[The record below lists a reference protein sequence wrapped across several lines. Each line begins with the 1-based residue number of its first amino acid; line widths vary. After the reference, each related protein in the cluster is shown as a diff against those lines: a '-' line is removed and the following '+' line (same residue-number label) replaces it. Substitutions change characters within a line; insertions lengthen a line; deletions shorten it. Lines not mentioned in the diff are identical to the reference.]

1 MHSTLR
7 RAGLVLALV
16 AAVTLPSACQ
26 GDARPEAASPAA
38 GVVDSALPIAE
49 LLARFQATLPDT
61 PSTLVGGA
69 ESPEALTRAL
79 FEAVGTHDTVALRT
93 LLVSRAEFGF
103 LYYPHSQ
110 FTRAPYELAP
120 DLVWLTMV
128 SASEKGAGRLLA
140 RYGGRR
146 LRLERL
152 VCDDSV
158 QTEGPN
164 RLQRGCRVRF
174 VVPDSGVR
182 EVQLFGALLARDGRT
197 KFLSFAN
204 DL

>member
-1 MHSTLR
+1 MRPSLHR
-7 RAGLVLALV
+7 PLVLCAAAIAL
-16 AAVTLPSACQ
+16 ACG
-26 GDARPEAASPAA
+26 GDARPSADVPSA
-38 GVVDSALPIAE
+38 GVVDSTLPIAE
-49 LLARFQATLPDT
+49 LLNRFQATLADSPR
-61 PSTLVGGA
+61 TLVGGA

-79 FEAVGTHDTVALRT
+79 FAAVAASDTSALRA
-93 LLVSRAEFGF
+93 LIVSRAEFGF

-128 SASEKGAGRLLA
+128 AASEKGAGRLLT
-140 RYGGRR
+140 RYGGRT
-146 LRLERL
+146 LRFEALL
-152 VCDDSV
+152 CGDTA

-164 RLQRGCRVRF
+164 LIRRGCRVRF
-174 VVPDSGVR
+174 AVPDSGVR